1 MYLFLVPLI
10 AFTIGFFTLLKR
22 EPRTL
27 WIGILFL
34 LWSGSALVF
43 LALLSETYE
52 IKILLT
58 AVVVILIIIMAGIPL
73 YLLSFIFILIKSGYR
88 LIKREGARLTNF
100 LSLSLGI
107 FIILWICF
115 IPDYLQS
122 FTHPVIRGIV
132 GFITFLISY
141 FFMMMFIFA
150 ISAAINTY
158 MPKRKKYDYII
169 VLGSGLIG
177 ERVPPLLASRIDK
190 GIEIYK
196 NQIKKGNT
204 PKIIFTGAKGADEKI
219 SEGLAMWK
227 YAKEKGIP
235 TEHMIIEDKAV
246 NTYENLYNSKKLLE
260 EDYGTSQKEYGC
272 IVVTNNF
279 HLFRSLIWARI
290 VGLECDGAG
299 SKTKLYFA
307 LNALIREYIGVMY
320 IYRKINMIIIGFA
333 FIMSVLLTIVDI
345 YFIRPFLQ

>member
-1 MYLFLVPLI
+1 MYFLLFIFI
-10 AFTIGFFTLLKR
+10 ALTVGFFAMLHR

-27 WIGILFL
+27 WIGLVFL
-34 LWSGSALVF
+34 LWVGSVF
-43 LALLSETYE
+43 AFLGILSETYE

-58 AVVVILIIIMAGIPL
+58 SIIVIIIIIMVGFPL
-73 YLLSFIFILIKSGYR
+73 YLLSFIFILIKSGYK
-88 LIKREGARLTNF
+88 LIKKEGARVTNF

-107 FIILWICF
+107 FIILWIW
-115 IPDYLQS
+115 
-122 FTHPVIRGIV
+122 FTPNIIRGVTNPILTAIIA
-132 GFITFLISY
+132 FITFLITY

-150 ISAAINTY
+150 ISAAINIY
-158 MPKRKKYDYII
+158 MPKRKRYDYII

-177 ERVPPLLASRIDK
+177 DRVPPLLASRIDK

-196 NQIKKGNT
+196 RQLKKGN
-204 PKIIFTGAKGADEKI
+204 PSKIIFTGAKGADEKI

-227 YAKEKGIP
+227 YAKDKGIP
-235 TEHMIIEDKAV
+235 TEHMIIEDQAV

-260 EDYGTSQKEYGC
+260 EDYKAREKEYRC
-272 IVVTNNF
+272 IVVTNSF

-299 SKTKLYFA
+299 SKTKLYFS

-320 IYRKINMIIIGFA
+320 IYKKINMIIISLA
-333 FIMSVLLTIVDI
+333 FLFSILMTIIDV
-345 YFIRPFLQ
+345 YLVRPFL